1 MYNAHREI
9 FRLLTIRKKLFSN
22 TLSAYKRDLIQYN
35 NFIIE
40 NNGNLEI
47 ENADYKI
54 IRSWIVSLVSSNIS
68 NRSINRKVSSLKS
81 FYKFLIK
88 TDTIKS
94 SPLKA
99 HSPLKQSKKIQVPF
113 SQEEINSLLDS
124 DFFTNDYKGVL
135 QKSIIAFFYFT
146 GVRRIELINIK
157 ESDISLESSTIKVMG
172 KRSKER
178 IIPILPKLKKSLK
191 YYREIKSKYNGNT
204 SPEYLFISKNGK
216 QLSEKFV
223 YRTVNEYFKLVS
235 PKIKK
240 APHVLRHSFA
250 THLINEGADIN
261 SVKEL
266 LGHSSLSATQVYSHT
281 SMERIKE
288 VFKNSHPRAK

>member
-1 MYNAHREI
+1 MLIEKFLDYLQLEKNYS
-9 FRLLTIRKKLFSN
+9 SN

-35 NFIIE
+35 KFIIE

-54 IRSWIVSLVSSNIS
+54 IRSWIVSMVNSNIS

-88 TDTIKS
+88 TDTITS

-99 HSPLKQSKKIQVPF
+99 HIPLKQSKKIQVPF

-178 IIPILPKLKKSLK
+178 IIPILPKLKKSLED
-191 YYREIKSKYNGNT
+191 YREIKSKFTRNT

>member
-1 MYNAHREI
+1 MLIEKFLDYLQLEKNYS
-9 FRLLTIRKKLFSN
+9 SN

-35 NFIIE
+35 KFIIE

-240 APHVLRHSFA
+240 APHVLRHTFA

-288 VFKNSHPRAK
+288 VFINSHPRAK

>member
-1 MYNAHREI
+1 MLIEKFLDYLQLEKNYS
-9 FRLLTIRKKLFSN
+9 SN

-35 NFIIE
+35 KFIVE
-40 NNGNLEI
+40 NNCNLEI

-54 IRSWIVSLVSSNIS
+54 IRSWIVSMVNSNIS

-81 FYKFLIK
+81 FNKFLIK
-88 TDTIKS
+88 TETIRS

-178 IIPILPKLKKSLK
+178 IIPILPKLKKSIK
-191 YYREIKSKYNGNT
+191 FYREIKSKLIGNT
-204 SPEYLFISKNGK
+204 SFEYLFISKNGK

>member
-1 MYNAHREI
+1 MLIEKFLDYLQLEKNYS
-9 FRLLTIRKKLFSN
+9 SN

-35 NFIIE
+35 NFIIK

-191 YYREIKSKYNGNT
+191 NYREIKSKYTGNT

-216 QLSEKFV
+216 QLSEKFI

>member
-1 MYNAHREI
+1 MLIEKFLDYLQLEKNYS
-9 FRLLTIRKKLFSN
+9 SN

>member
-1 MYNAHREI
+1 MLIEKFIDYLQIEKNYS
-9 FRLLTIRKKLFSN
+9 SN
-22 TLSAYKRDLIQYN
+22 TLSAYKKDLIEFK
-35 NFIIE
+35 NFINENFEKYPIE
-40 NNGNLEI
+40 HAEYR
-47 ENADYKI
+47 A
-54 IRSWIVSLVSSNIS
+54 IRLWIVELVNKNLS

-81 FYKFLIK
+81 FYKFLVK
-88 TDTIKS
+88 TDTISS
-94 SPLKA
+94 SPLLA

-113 SQEEINSLLDS
+113 SKEEINSLLDS
-124 DFFTNDYKGVL
+124 DSFKDDYRGVL
-135 QKSIIAFFYFT
+135 QKTIITFFYFT

-157 ESDISLESSTIKVMG
+157 ESDINMDSSAIRIIG

-178 IIPILPKLKKSLK
+178 IIPMLPKLKKSIIDYLNLRSQEFNRQTLK
-191 YYREIKSKYNGNT
+191 YLFVSKSGN
-204 SPEYLFISKNGK
+204 
-216 QLSEKFV
+216 QLSDKYV

-235 PKIKK
+235 PKVKK

>member
-1 MYNAHREI
+1 MLIEKFIDYLKIEKNYS
-9 FRLLTIRKKLFSN
+9 SN
-22 TLSAYKRDLIQYN
+22 TLSAYEKDLIEFKY
-35 NFIIE
+35 FINENIE
-40 NNGNLEI
+40 KYPI
-47 ENADYKI
+47 EHAEYKD
-54 IRSWIVSLVSSNIS
+54 IRLWIVELVNKNLS

-81 FYKFLIK
+81 FYKFLVK
-88 TDTIKS
+88 TNTISS
-94 SPLKA
+94 SPLLG

-113 SQEEINSLLDS
+113 SKEEINSLLDS
-124 DFFTNDYKGVL
+124 DSFKSDYRGVL
-135 QKSIIAFFYFT
+135 QKTIITFFYFT
-146 GVRRIELINIK
+146 GVRRIELINLK
-157 ESDISLESSTIKVMG
+157 ESDINMDSSTIRIMG

-178 IIPILPKLKKSLK
+178 IIPMLPKLKKSIKDYLNLRLK
-191 YYREIKSKYNGNT
+191 EFNNKT
-204 SPEYLFISKNGK
+204 LEYLFVSKSCS
-216 QLSEKFV
+216 QLSEKYV

-235 PKIKK
+235 PKVKK

>member
-1 MYNAHREI
+1 MLIEKFIEYLKIEKNY
-9 FRLLTIRKKLFSN
+9 SVN
-22 TLSAYKRDLIQYN
+22 TLTAYKKDLIEFQVFIN
-35 NFIIE
+35 ENFDKCVIK
-40 NNGNLEI
+40 NV
-47 ENADYKI
+47 DYKI
-54 IRSWIVSLVSSNIS
+54 IRSWIVLLVNKNLS

-81 FYKFLIK
+81 FYKFLVK
-88 TDTIKS
+88 TETINS
-94 SPLKA
+94 SPLIA

-113 SQEEINSLLDS
+113 SKDEIGALLDS
-124 DFFTNDYKGVL
+124 DFFKSDYKGVL
-135 QKSIIAFFYFT
+135 QKTIISFFYFT
-146 GVRRIELINIK
+146 GVRRIELINLK
-157 ESDISLESSTIKVMG
+157 TSDINMNSYTIRIMG
-172 KRSKER
+172 KRNKER
-178 IIPILPKLKKSLK
+178 IIPMLPKLKESISEYLK
-191 YYREIKSKYNGNT
+191 IKSQEFNNVI
-204 SPEYLFISKNGK
+204 SDNLFISKSGI
-216 QLSEKFV
+216 QLSEKYV

-235 PKIKK
+235 PKVKK

>member
-1 MYNAHREI
+1 MLIEKFLDYLQLEKNYS
-9 FRLLTIRKKLFSN
+9 SN

-35 NFIIE
+35 KFIIE

-54 IRSWIVSLVSSNIS
+54 IRSWIVSMVNSNIS

-178 IIPILPKLKKSLK
+178 IIPILPKLKKSIK
-191 YYREIKSKYNGNT
+191 FYREIKSKLIGNT
-204 SPEYLFISKNGK
+204 SFEYLFISKNGK

>member
-1 MYNAHREI
+1 MLIEKFIEYLKIEKNY
-9 FRLLTIRKKLFSN
+9 SVN
-22 TLSAYKRDLIQYN
+22 TLSAYKKDLIEFQVFIN
-35 NFIIE
+35 ENFDKCVIK
-40 NNGNLEI
+40 NV
-47 ENADYKI
+47 DYKI
-54 IRSWIVSLVSSNIS
+54 IRSWIVLLVNKNLS

-81 FYKFLIK
+81 FYKFLVK
-88 TDTIKS
+88 TDTISS
-94 SPLKA
+94 SPLIA

-113 SQEEINSLLDS
+113 SKDEIGALLDS
-124 DFFTNDYKGVL
+124 DFFKSDYKGVL
-135 QKSIIAFFYFT
+135 QKTIISFFYFT
-146 GVRRIELINIK
+146 GVRRIELINLK
-157 ESDISLESSTIKVMG
+157 TSDINMNSYTIRIMG
-172 KRSKER
+172 KRNKER
-178 IIPILPKLKKSLK
+178 IIPMLPKLKESISEYLK
-191 YYREIKSKYNGNT
+191 IKSQEFNNVI
-204 SPEYLFISKNGK
+204 SDYLFISKSGI
-216 QLSEKFV
+216 QLSEKYV

-235 PKIKK
+235 PKVKK

>member
-1 MYNAHREI
+1 MLIEKFLDYLQLEKNYS
-9 FRLLTIRKKLFSN
+9 SN

-35 NFIIE
+35 KFIVE
-40 NNGNLEI
+40 NNCNLEI

-54 IRSWIVSLVSSNIS
+54 IRSWIVSMVNSNIS

-88 TDTIKS
+88 TETIRS

-178 IIPILPKLKKSLK
+178 IIPILPKLKKTIK
-191 YYREIKSKYNGNT
+191 FYMEIKSKLIGNT
-204 SPEYLFISKNGK
+204 SFEYLFISKNGK

>member
-1 MYNAHREI
+1 MLIEKFLDYLQLEKNYS
-9 FRLLTIRKKLFSN
+9 SN

-35 NFIIE
+35 KFIID
-40 NNGNLEI
+40 NNGNLKI

-54 IRSWIVSLVSSNIS
+54 IRSWIVSMVNSNIS

-88 TDTIKS
+88 TDTIKF

-124 DFFTNDYKGVL
+124 DFFSNDYKGVL

-178 IIPILPKLKKSLK
+178 IIPILPKLKKSLED
-191 YYREIKSKYNGNT
+191 YREIKSKFTRNT

>member
-1 MYNAHREI
+1 MLVEKFIDY
-9 FRLLTIRKKLFSN
+9 LKLEKNYSSN

-35 NFIIE
+35 KFIIE
-40 NNGNLEI
+40 NNSDLKI
-47 ENADYKI
+47 EKADYKI
-54 IRSWIVSLVSSNIS
+54 IRSWIVSMVNNNLS

-88 TDTIKS
+88 TDTITL

-99 HSPLKQSKKIQVPF
+99 HSPLKQSKTIQVPF
-113 SQEEINSLLDS
+113 SKEEINSLLDS
-124 DFFTNDYKGVL
+124 DFFNNDYKGVL
-135 QKSIIAFFYFT
+135 QKTIISFFYFT
-146 GVRRIELINIK
+146 GVRRIELISIK
-157 ESDISLESSTIKVMG
+157 ESDISLESGTIKVMG

-178 IIPILPKLKKSLK
+178 IIPILPKLKKSIK
-191 YYREIKSKYNGNT
+191 NYRDIKSKLLGQNP
-204 SPEYLFISKNGK
+204 SEYLFISKNRK

>member
-1 MYNAHREI
+1 MLIEKFIEYLKIEKNY
-9 FRLLTIRKKLFSN
+9 SVN
-22 TLSAYKRDLIQYN
+22 TLSAYKKDLIEFQVFIN
-35 NFIIE
+35 ENFDKCVIE
-40 NNGNLEI
+40 NV
-47 ENADYKI
+47 DYKI
-54 IRSWIVSLVSSNIS
+54 IRSWIVLLVNKNLS

-81 FYKFLIK
+81 FYKFLVK
-88 TDTIKS
+88 TETINS
-94 SPLKA
+94 SPLIA

-113 SQEEINSLLDS
+113 SKDEISALLDS
-124 DFFTNDYKGVL
+124 DFFKSDYKGVL
-135 QKSIIAFFYFT
+135 QKTIISFFYFT
-146 GVRRIELINIK
+146 GVRRIELINLK
-157 ESDISLESSTIKVMG
+157 TSDINMNSYTIRIMG
-172 KRSKER
+172 KRNKER
-178 IIPILPKLKKSLK
+178 IIPMLPKLKESISEYLK
-191 YYREIKSKYNGNT
+191 IKSQEFNNVI
-204 SPEYLFISKNGK
+204 SDYLFISKSGI
-216 QLSEKFV
+216 QLSEKYV

-235 PKIKK
+235 PKVKK

>member
-1 MYNAHREI
+1 MLIEKFIDYLQIEKNYS
-9 FRLLTIRKKLFSN
+9 SN
-22 TLSAYKRDLIQYN
+22 TLSAYKKDLIEFK
-35 NFIIE
+35 NFINENFDKYPIE
-40 NNGNLEI
+40 HAE
-47 ENADYKI
+47 YKA
-54 IRSWIVSLVSSNIS
+54 IRLWIVELVNKNLS

-81 FYKFLIK
+81 FYKFLVK
-88 TDTIKS
+88 TDTISS
-94 SPLKA
+94 SPLLA

-113 SQEEINSLLDS
+113 SKEEINSLLDS
-124 DFFTNDYKGVL
+124 DSFKNDFRGVL
-135 QKSIIAFFYFT
+135 QKTIITFFYFT

-157 ESDISLESSTIKVMG
+157 ESDINMGSSTIRIMG

-178 IIPILPKLKKSLK
+178 IIPMLPKLKKSIVDYLYLRSQEFNK
-191 YYREIKSKYNGNT
+191 ET
-204 SPEYLFISKNGK
+204 LEYLFVSRSGS
-216 QLSEKFV
+216 QLSEKYV

-235 PKIKK
+235 PKVKK

>member
-1 MYNAHREI
+1 MLIEKFIDYLQIEKNYS
-9 FRLLTIRKKLFSN
+9 SN
-22 TLSAYKRDLIQYN
+22 TLSAYKKDLIEFE
-35 NFIIE
+35 NFINENFDKYPIE
-40 NNGNLEI
+40 HAE
-47 ENADYKI
+47 YKA
-54 IRSWIVSLVSSNIS
+54 IRLWIVELVNKNLS

-81 FYKFLIK
+81 FYKFLVK
-88 TDTIKS
+88 TDTIGS
-94 SPLKA
+94 SPLLA

-113 SQEEINSLLDS
+113 SKEEINSLLDS
-124 DFFTNDYKGVL
+124 DSFKNNFRGVL
-135 QKSIIAFFYFT
+135 QKTIITFFYYT

-157 ESDISLESSTIKVMG
+157 ESDINMDSSTIRIMG

-178 IIPILPKLKKSLK
+178 IIPMLPKLKKSIVDYLYLRSQEFNK
-191 YYREIKSKYNGNT
+191 KNL
-204 SPEYLFISKNGK
+204 EYLFVSRSGS
-216 QLSEKFV
+216 QLSEKYV

-235 PKIKK
+235 PKVKK

>member
-1 MYNAHREI
+1 MLIEKFIDYLQIEKNYS
-9 FRLLTIRKKLFSN
+9 SN
-22 TLSAYKRDLIQYN
+22 TLSAYKKDLIEFKNFINENFDKYPIEHAKYKAIRLWIVELVNRDL
-35 NFIIE
+35 
-40 NNGNLEI
+40 
-47 ENADYKI
+47 
-54 IRSWIVSLVSSNIS
+54 S

-81 FYKFLIK
+81 FYKFLVK
-88 TDTIKS
+88 TDTIGS
-94 SPLKA
+94 SPLLA

-113 SQEEINSLLDS
+113 SKEEINSLLDS
-124 DFFTNDYKGVL
+124 DSFKDDFRGVL
-135 QKSIIAFFYFT
+135 QKTIITFFYFT

-157 ESDISLESSTIKVMG
+157 ESDINMDSSTIRIMG

-178 IIPILPKLKKSLK
+178 IIPMLPKLKKSILDYLHLRSQEFNK
-191 YYREIKSKYNGNT
+191 KT
-204 SPEYLFISKNGK
+204 LEYLFVSRTGS
-216 QLSEKFV
+216 QLSEKYV

-235 PKIKK
+235 PKVKK

>member
-1 MYNAHREI
+1 MLIEKFIEYLKIEKNY
-9 FRLLTIRKKLFSN
+9 SVN
-22 TLSAYKRDLIQYN
+22 TLSAYKKDLIEFQVFIN
-35 NFIIE
+35 ENFDKCVIE
-40 NNGNLEI
+40 NV
-47 ENADYKI
+47 DYKI
-54 IRSWIVSLVSSNIS
+54 IRSWIVLLVNKNLS

-81 FYKFLIK
+81 FYKFLVK
-88 TDTIKS
+88 TETINS
-94 SPLKA
+94 SPLIA

-113 SQEEINSLLDS
+113 SKDEIGALLDS
-124 DFFTNDYKGVL
+124 DFFKSDYKGVL
-135 QKSIIAFFYFT
+135 QKTIISFFYFT
-146 GVRRIELINIK
+146 GVRRIELINLK
-157 ESDISLESSTIKVMG
+157 TSDINMNSHTIRLMG
-172 KRSKER
+172 KRNKER
-178 IIPILPKLKKSLK
+178 IIPMLPKLKESIDEYLK
-191 YYREIKSKYNGNT
+191 IKSQEFNNVI
-204 SPEYLFISKNGK
+204 SDYLFISKSGI
-216 QLSEKFV
+216 QLSEKYV

-235 PKIKK
+235 PKVKK

>member
-1 MYNAHREI
+1 MLIEKFLDYLQLEKNYS
-9 FRLLTIRKKLFSN
+9 SN

-35 NFIIE
+35 KFIVE
-40 NNGNLEI
+40 NNCNLEI

-54 IRSWIVSLVSSNIS
+54 IRSWIVSMVNSNIS

>member
-1 MYNAHREI
+1 MMLIEKFLDYLQFEKNYS
-9 FRLLTIRKKLFSN
+9 SN
-22 TLSAYKRDLIQYN
+22 TLNAYKRDLIQYN
-35 NFIIE
+35 KFVAEYNDKLKIE
-40 NNGNLEI
+40 EVN
-47 ENADYKI
+47 YKI
-54 IRSWIVSLVSSNIS
+54 IRSWIVTMVNNNIS

-81 FYKFLIK
+81 FYNFLIK
-88 TDTIKS
+88 TETINS

-99 HSPLKQSKKIQVPF
+99 HTPLKQSKKIQVPF
-113 SQEEINSLLDS
+113 SQDEINSLLDS
-124 DFFTNDYKGVL
+124 DFFTNDYRGIL
-135 QKSIIAFFYFT
+135 QKTIIAFFYFT
-146 GVRRIELINIK
+146 GVRRIELITLK
-157 ESDISLESSTIKVMG
+157 ESDVNIESSTVKIMG

-178 IIPILPKLKKSLK
+178 IIPILPKLKKAIIFFN
-191 YYREIKSKYNGNT
+191 EIKFKFHDQT
-204 SPEYLFISKNGK
+204 SSDYFFISKNGK

-266 LGHSSLSATQVYSHT
+266 LGHSSLSSTQVYSHT

>member
-1 MYNAHREI
+1 MLIEKFLDYLQLEKNYS
-9 FRLLTIRKKLFSN
+9 SN

-35 NFIIE
+35 KFIIE

-54 IRSWIVSLVSSNIS
+54 IRSWIVSMVSSNIS

-191 YYREIKSKYNGNT
+191 YYREIKSKYTGNT

>member
-1 MYNAHREI
+1 MLIEKFLDYLQLEKNYS
-9 FRLLTIRKKLFSN
+9 SN

-54 IRSWIVSLVSSNIS
+54 IRSWIVSMVNSNIS

-81 FYKFLIK
+81 FYKFLSK

-124 DFFTNDYKGVL
+124 DFFTNDYMGVL

-191 YYREIKSKYNGNT
+191 DYREIKSKYTGNT

>member
-1 MYNAHREI
+1 MLIEKFLDYLQLEKNYS
-9 FRLLTIRKKLFSN
+9 SN

-35 NFIIE
+35 KFIVE
-40 NNGNLEI
+40 NNCNLEI

-88 TDTIKS
+88 TETIRS

-157 ESDISLESSTIKVMG
+157 ESDISVESSTIKVMG

-178 IIPILPKLKKSLK
+178 IIPILPKLKKSIK
-191 YYREIKSKYNGNT
+191 FYREIKSKLIGNT
-204 SPEYLFISKNGK
+204 SFEYLFISKNGK

>member
-1 MYNAHREI
+1 MLIENFLEYLKVEKNY
-9 FRLLTIRKKLFSN
+9 SVN
-22 TLSAYKRDLIQYN
+22 TLLAYKTDLLEFQLFIN
-35 NFIIE
+35 NHKYDLKIDKA
-40 NNGNLEI
+40 N
-47 ENADYKI
+47 YKA
-54 IRSWIVSLVSSNIS
+54 IRSWIISMGNNGLS
-68 NRSINRKVSSLKS
+68 NRSINRKISSLKS

-88 TDTIKS
+88 IES
-94 SPLKA
+94 ISISPLLG
-99 HSPLKQSKKIQVPF
+99 HTPLKQSKKIQVPF
-113 SQEEINSLLDS
+113 SKEEINSLLDS
-124 DFFTNDYKGVL
+124 EYFNNDYKGVL
-135 QKSIIAFFYFT
+135 QKTLITFFYFT
-146 GVRRIELINIK
+146 GVRRIELINLK
-157 ESDISLESSTIKVMG
+157 ESDVNLSSLTLKVVG
-172 KRSKER
+172 KGDKER
-178 IIPILPKLKKSLK
+178 VIPILPKLKESILTYQKMKSVFL
-191 YYREIKSKYNGNT
+191 IQKST
-204 SPEYLFISKNGK
+204 DFLFISKFGK
-216 QLSEKFV
+216 QLTEKFV

>member
-1 MYNAHREI
+1 MLIEKFIDYLQIEKNYS
-9 FRLLTIRKKLFSN
+9 SN
-22 TLSAYKRDLIQYN
+22 TLSAYKKDLIEFK
-35 NFIIE
+35 NFINENFDKYPIE
-40 NNGNLEI
+40 HAE
-47 ENADYKI
+47 YKA
-54 IRSWIVSLVSSNIS
+54 IRLWIVELVNKNLS

-81 FYKFLIK
+81 FYKFLVK
-88 TDTIKS
+88 TDTIGS
-94 SPLKA
+94 SPLLA

-113 SQEEINSLLDS
+113 SKEEINSLLDS
-124 DFFTNDYKGVL
+124 DSFKNDFRGVL
-135 QKSIIAFFYFT
+135 QKTIITFFYFT

-157 ESDISLESSTIKVMG
+157 ESDINMGSSTIRIMG

-178 IIPILPKLKKSLK
+178 IIPMLPKLKKSIVDYLYLRSQEFNK
-191 YYREIKSKYNGNT
+191 ET
-204 SPEYLFISKNGK
+204 FEYLFVSRSGS
-216 QLSEKFV
+216 QLSEKYV

-235 PKIKK
+235 PKVKK

>member
-1 MYNAHREI
+1 MLIEKFLDYLQLEKNY
-9 FRLLTIRKKLFSN
+9 SPN